1 MTTTLNPHTP
11 WRQLALASAIAL
23 FSAPSAMAQSVYGE
37 VGYAL
42 MSTKVSVPLLGL
54 SATAKPTMARA
65 LIGVSPFGGL
75 SIEGIA
81 SSGLSDDKFVSTG
94 SLNATFG
101 KAEVGQILGVYVGS
115 RLGLG
120 PVEIYGRAGMARSEV
135 TFNGLGASDD
145 TDFSYGGGLR
155 LIPVGNFTL
164 SADYMNYLN
173 KGGARIEGYTLSV
186 GYKF

>member
-1 MTTTLNPHTP
+1 MENPLSISLKH
-11 WRQLALASAIAL
+11 LKLIAVSAIAVCG
-23 FSAPSAMAQSVYGE
+23 AQSAMAQSVYGE

-42 MSTKVSVPLLGL
+42 MSTKLSVPLIGL
-54 SATAKPTMARA
+54 SATAKPTMARV
-65 LIGVSPFGGL
+65 LLGVSPFGGL
-75 SIEGIA
+75 SIEAIA
-81 SSGLSDDKFVSTG
+81 SGSLSDDNFVTKGIATSTLG
-94 SLNATFG
+94 R
-101 KAEVGQILGVYVGS
+101 AEVSQILGLYVGS

-120 PVEIYGRAGMARSEV
+120 PVELYGRAGMAKSEV
-135 TFNGLGASDD
+135 KFNGLGKGDD

-155 LIPVGNFTL
+155 LTPIGNFTL

>member
-1 MTTTLNPHTP
+1 MALISAAALLGTP
-11 WRQLALASAIAL
+11 A
-23 FSAPSAMAQSVYGE
+23 AMAQSVYGE

-42 MSTKVSVPLLGL
+42 MSTKVSVPLIGL

-65 LIGVSPFGGL
+65 LVGISPFGGL

-81 SSGLSDDKFVSTG
+81 SGSLSDDSFVSTG
-94 SLNATFG
+94 SLSATIG
-101 KAEVGQILGVYVGS
+101 KAEVNQILGVYLGS

-120 PVEIYGRAGMARSEV
+120 PVELFGRAGLAKSEV
-135 TFNGLGASDD
+135 KFNGLGSSND

-155 LIPVGNFTL
+155 LMPVGNLTL

>member
-1 MTTTLNPHTP
+1 MNTHTFP
-11 WRQLALASAIAL
+11 PRNALRLAVAAALALIA
-23 FSAPSAMAQSVYGE
+23 APGAMAQSVYGE

-42 MSTKVSVPLLGL
+42 MSTQVSVPLLGL
-54 SATAKPTMARA
+54 SAKAKPTMARA
-65 LIGVSPFGGL
+65 LVGVSPFGGL

-81 SSGLSDDKFVSTG
+81 SGSLSNDPFVSSG
-94 SLNATFG
+94 SVNATFG
-101 KAEVGQILGVYVGS
+101 KAEVGQILGLYVGS

-120 PVEIYGRAGMARSEV
+120 PVEVFGRAGMAKSSV
-135 TFNGLGASDD
+135 NFNGLGSSDD

-155 LIPVGNFTL
+155 LMPLAGFTL

>member
-1 MTTTLNPHTP
+1 MKKTPLNTTKYL
-11 WRQLALASAIAL
+11 QAAVISAAALL
-23 FSAPSAMAQSVYGE
+23 GGQTAMAQSVYGE
-37 VGYAL
+37 LGYAL
-42 MSTKVSVPLLGL
+42 MSTKVSVPLIGL

-65 LIGVSPFGGL
+65 LVGVSPFGGL

-81 SSGLSDDKFVSTG
+81 SGSLSDDNFVSKGTV
-94 SLNATFG
+94 NATIG
-101 KAEVGQILGVYVGS
+101 KAEVSQILGLYVGS

-120 PVEIYGRAGMARSEV
+120 PVEIFGRAGMAKSEV
-135 TFNGLGASDD
+135 KFNGLGSSND
-145 TDFSYGGGLR
+145 TDFSYGGGVR
-155 LIPVGNFTL
+155 LIPIGNFTL

>member
-1 MTTTLNPHTP
+1 MKRITKTTSKFLPM
-11 WRQLALASAIAL
+11 IG
-23 FSAPSAMAQSVYGE
+23 FSALMLGAAQGAMAQSVYGE

-65 LIGVSPFGGL
+65 LVGISPFGGL

-81 SSGLSDDKFVSTG
+81 SGSLSDDNFTSTG
-94 SLNATFG
+94 ALNATFG
-101 KAEVGQILGVYVGS
+101 KAEVSQILGLYLGS

-120 PVEIYGRAGMARSEV
+120 PVEIYGRAGMAKSEV
-135 TFNGLGASDD
+135 KFNGLGSSDD
-145 TDFSYGGGLR
+145 TDFSYGAGLR

>member
-1 MTTTLNPHTP
+1 MKKIPFITTKCLQTALISAATLLCA
-11 WRQLALASAIAL
+11 QA
-23 FSAPSAMAQSVYGE
+23 AMAQSVYGE

-42 MSTKVSVPLLGL
+42 MSTKISVPLLGL

-65 LIGVSPFGGL
+65 LVGISPFGGL

-81 SSGLSDDKFVSTG
+81 SGSLTDDNFVSNG
-94 SLNATFG
+94 SVNASIG
-101 KAEVGQILGVYVGS
+101 KAEVSQILGVYVGS

-120 PVEIYGRAGMARSEV
+120 PVEIFGRAGMAKSEV
-135 TFNGLGASDD
+135 KFNGLSSNND

-155 LIPVGNFTL
+155 LIPMGNLTL